1 MGQNLSKKHVLSF
14 KMKERIV
21 TFCAPIKTERL
32 FSLVLFLVDVAMLW
46 SFTVVNSLP
55 VEAWALNSLVLLLI
69 FWLLK
74 DFQARISKL

>member
-1 MGQNLSKKHVLSF
+1 MIPCQFSVQAGLSNLKF
-14 KMKERIV
+14 IFERSVHLEQYDI
-21 TFCAPIKTERL
+21 FI
-32 FSLVLFLVDVAMLW
+32 FLFLVDVAMLW